1 MHLNIYCSSLF
12 CYFVPEIVYLSA
24 SVQGKAGSSHLPYKY
39 DNSMKLVK
47 TLLFF
52 LSVTALTSL
61 QAQDI
66 HYTLFN
72 MSPLTLNPANTG
84 AFLGTVRVGGI
95 YRGQWWSVSPN
106 RGYNTPGAYADA
118 PIIRGFRDQDWV
130 GVGTTIYQD
139 RSGHLALTTN
149 MSFLSGAYH
158 FGLDKAGKSVITLG
172 VQWGRVERGLNS
184 ENVLLGSNYDP
195 STGTIN
201 DFMAGD
207 DDAINTGGGGGM
219 PDDPN
224 NPNPNPQP
232 PPQQGNQN
240 RRNMTDVNRSYLDI
254 RAGLLY
260 KNKIN
265 DFDNLE
271 VGLSFGRMNAPAYL
285 FETGDQSGPGFFN
298 QIFNPNRNTPAD
310 ELGGVGAKRPLLMTA
325 HARYEWAINELWSAA
340 PTAMFQTTGGA
351 NEINLQAW
359 AGYNIKP
366 EDQIKL
372 HFGLGYRASD
382 AAQVLA
388 GLDYKDLRVA
398 MAFDV
403 NLSPYRVATNFQ
415 GAFEIAAWYIIK
427 IYKEPKVKPAI
438 LCPKF

>member
-1 MHLNIYCSSLF
+1 
-12 CYFVPEIVYLSA
+12 
-24 SVQGKAGSSHLPYKY
+24 
-39 DNSMKLVK
+39 MKLVK

-95 YRGQWWSVSPN
+95 YRGQWWSVSSN
-106 RGYNTPGAYADA
+106 RGYNTPGAYVDA

-139 RSGHLALTTN
+139 RSGQLALTTN

-158 FGLDKAGKSVITLG
+158 FGLDKEGKSVITLG

-195 STGTIN
+195 SAGIIN
-201 DFMAGD
+201 EFSTGD
-207 DDAINTGGGGGM
+207 DDAIRVGGGTGGGTGGGGG
-219 PDDPN
+219 N
-224 NPNPNPQP
+224 QNPNREQS
-232 PPQQGNQN
+232 
-240 RRNMTDVNRSYLDI
+240 DVNRSYLDI
-254 RAGLLY
+254 RSGLLY

-271 VGLSFGRMNAPAYL
+271 VGLSFGRMNAPPYL
-285 FETGDQSGPGFFN
+285 FSTGDQPGPGFFN
-298 QIFNPNRNTPAD
+298 KLFNPNRNTSPD
-310 ELGGVGAKRPLLMTA
+310 SLGGVGAKRPLLMTA

>member
-39 DNSMKLVK
+39 VNSMKLVK

-149 MSFLSGAYH
+149 MSFLSASYH

-172 VQWGRVERGLNS
+172 LQGGRVQRGLNS
-184 ENVLLGSNYDP
+184 TNITLASTYDQENGTFGVFSGREDDP
-195 STGTIN
+195 VIDPG
-201 DFMAGD
+201 GG
-207 DDAINTGGGGGM
+207 TGGGNQ
-219 PDDPN
+219 DPN
-224 NPNPNPQP
+224 REQL
-232 PPQQGNQN
+232 
-240 RRNMTDVNRSYLDI
+240 DVNRSYLDI

-271 VGLSFGRMNAPAYL
+271 VGLAFGRMNAPTYL
-285 FETGDQSGPGFFN
+285 FQSGDVQGGGIGGGGN
-298 QIFNPNRNTPAD
+298 NRPDRGDPAR
-310 ELGGVGAKRPLLMTA
+310 RPMLMTA

-351 NEINLQAW
+351 SEINLQAW